1 MIFVNMVM
9 KIYLTIFNKTYTI
22 QLVLVPFFLILN
34 FFYLLINIVINP
46 LTFLVGF
53 FIPDFRQ

>member
-1 MIFVNMVM
+1 MVFVNKAM

-53 FIPDFRQ
+53 FMPDFR

>member
-1 MIFVNMVM
+1 MIFVNKDM

-53 FIPDFRQ
+53 FMPDFR